1 MVTLE
6 VGKFYINKTFDTI
19 LIFEKLPNTRI
30 KTGKDI
36 DLYIGKDIFSE
47 KDEIF
52 AYDVNGNRYEKEYT
66 NAPFALYDVE
76 SILIEDNRSVVIA
89 LNYISYRTEFI
100 KKPNAKPPA
109 YEEYEIQSIAQ
120 DTKEVEFTA
129 SIAKVKVG
137 QIVLKK
143 DTDFV
148 DTGIVVEKT
157 DSNTKLTFS
166 SVDNLSQ
173 GDTLAF
179 KDKVIEKK
187 IYNNL
192 NVLPSFTINDEEFTI
207 AIGTDEIELG
217 SYEKLCQVKKYLGV
231 LNGVFV

>member
-19 LIFEKLPNTRI
+19 LIFEKLPNARI

-36 DLYIGKDIFSE
+36 DLYIGKYIFSE

-89 LNYISYRTEFI
+89 LNYISYRTEFV
-100 KKPNAKPPA
+100 KKPNAKPPT

-137 QIVLKK
+137 QIVFKK

-207 AIGTDEIELG
+207 TIGTDEIELG

>member
-19 LIFEKLPNTRI
+19 LIFEKLPNNRI

-100 KKPNAKPPA
+100 KKPNAKPPT

-166 SVDNLSQ
+166 SVDNLNQ

-207 AIGTDEIELG
+207 TIGTDEIELG

>member
-19 LIFEKLPNTRI
+19 LIFEKLPNARI

-100 KKPNAKPPA
+100 KKPNAKPPT

-166 SVDNLSQ
+166 SVDNLNQ

-207 AIGTDEIELG
+207 TIGTDEIELG